1 MYTDENVNCDYVFN
15 WEIENFTFCWQKE
28 TKGIYSPLFSA
39 ESIENSKWILCL
51 NPKGKD
57 GNFISCYL
65 KRAPTDERPPL
76 IAVYFDLIFRNVN
89 CSILQERYDIK
100 HTFPLELGLGSHEF
114 MARKDLILPSGTLIV
129 SCRLRKSREKTTY
142 VVEQCAKTVIKVDH
156 KLFDWSVAKFTNMK
170 LDEKKSLSFKLTS
183 AGDLLSLDLFISSG
197 EYSEEIIL
205 VSISSSLKIIRFVIV
220 KLILKD
226 NEGNMVEC
234 GRKEFYADTAEN
246 FKTLPLIFTKSKL
259 LRKKDLYLKDDQL
272 SLGCVCA
279 FTTGVAYEGVSRT
292 FSGNFKSIYEDIN
305 IQPKVVTEE
314 KNTGCL
320 QEELKSSY
328 NDLALS
334 DTMLRTETKS
344 FPAHIAILSARS
356 PVFRTMY
363 SSGMKE
369 TIKRNVDI
377 LDLSDDTV
385 QRMLI
390 YMYTDT
396 LESLRWESA
405 LLLYIAADKYG
416 IMSLRNRCVSF
427 IKKRLTTANVC
438 EALTLAERHLDENF
452 KRILQDYI
460 ANNQKEVLDLK
471 EWKIFMK
478 SNSVLAAEIL
488 YKICVE
494 D

>member
-1 MYTDENVNCDYVFN
+1 MNTNENVNYDYIFN

-28 TKGIYSPLFSA
+28 TEGIYSPLFSA
-39 ESIENSKWILCL
+39 ESIENSKWKLRL
-51 NPKGKD
+51 NPKGID

-65 KRAPTDERPPL
+65 KRAPTDGRPPF

-89 CSILQERYDIK
+89 GSILKEVYNIK
-100 HTFPLELGLGSHEF
+100 HSFPLELGLGSHEF
-114 MARKDLILPSGTLIV
+114 MERKNLILPRGILIV
-129 SCRLRKSREKTTY
+129 SCRLSRSCEKATY
-142 VVEQCAKTVIKVDH
+142 VVEQFAKTVIKVDH
-156 KLFDWSVAKFTNMK
+156 KLFDWSIAKFTNMK
-170 LDEKKSLSFKLTS
+170 LDEKKSLSIKLTS
-183 AGDLLSLDLFISSG
+183 AEDLLSLDLFISTG

-205 VSISSSLKIIRFVIV
+205 VSISSSLKRIRFVIV

-226 NEGNMVEC
+226 TEGNMVEC

-272 SLGCVCA
+272 CLGCVCA
-279 FTTGVAYEGVSRT
+279 FTTGAAFEGVTRT

-305 IQPKVVTEE
+305 IQPKIVTEE
-314 KNTGCL
+314 NNTGCL
-320 QEELKSSY
+320 QEDLKSLY

-334 DTMLRTETKS
+334 DTTLRTETKS
-344 FPAHIAILSARS
+344 FPAHIAILCARS
-356 PVFRTMY
+356 PVFRAMY
-363 SSGMKE
+363 SSGMME

-396 LESLRWESA
+396 LENLCWKSA

-427 IKKRLTTANVC
+427 IQKRLTTANVC
-438 EALTLAERHLDENF
+438 EALTLAEWHLDENF

-460 ANNQKEVLDLK
+460 VNNRKEVLDLK
-471 EWKIFMK
+471 EWKMFMK
-478 SNSVLAAEIL
+478 NYSESAAEIL